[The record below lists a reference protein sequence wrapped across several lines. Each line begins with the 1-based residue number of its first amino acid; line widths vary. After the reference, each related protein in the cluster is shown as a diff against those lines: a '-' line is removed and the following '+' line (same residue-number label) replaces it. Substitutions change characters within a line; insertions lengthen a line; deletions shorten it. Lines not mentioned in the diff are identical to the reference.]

1 MSGLAG
7 ILAGHHAPGV
17 YRWHAAFSP
26 ADVQHAV
33 EHAGWRFARVDGV
46 GIESKAELMEALGA
60 ALQAPAH
67 FGRNLD
73 ALRDVLRDVGD
84 GQHEVGGPD
93 GAGASG
99 GRLLLL
105 WDEWGPLA
113 RADRATFDAV
123 TEIFAERCGK
133 GDLAVLLRGE
143 GPELDLPSLD

>member
-7 ILAGHHAPGV
+7 ILAGHHDPGV
-17 YRWHAAFSP
+17 YRWHAAFSA

-46 GIESKAELMEALGA
+46 GIETGPDLMDALGA
-60 ALQAPAH
+60 ALHAPQDV
-67 FGRNLD
+67 GRDLE
-73 ALRDVLRDVGD
+73 ALRKVLGGTGNGSGD
-84 GQHEVGGPD
+84 T
-93 GAGASG
+93 G

-123 TEIFAERCGK
+123 TEILAERSHR

-143 GPELDLPSLD
+143 GPDLDLPSLD